1 MEENKL
7 PYGEV
12 EKVYNKILKFT
23 SKEYNEMKD
32 ETGWENI
39 DVANIVGYKHMS
51 VKNQTRPSNPLPI
64 WAQLLVFVWQ
74 LEYKKF
80 KYFPEGKA
88 VEQLQEMFSNFRKEF
103 NKNLEELNTIRN
115 EKEELEVKLRKEERK
130 NKKLATLLEKLSDI
144 ESDTEADLPETLTEA
159 KREINSLNS
168 KHRRKVKV
176 LNDIKS
182 LIEVPEEK
190 SEPTKKVT
198 KPKGKKVGRPKGATK
213 GVKKGTPATTKKA
226 GTRKRTTS
234 TRKKKVTSK
243 SK

>member
-12 EKVYNKILKFT
+12 EKVYNKILKYT
-23 SKEYNEMKD
+23 AKEYNEMKD

-88 VEQLQEMFSNFRKEF
+88 VEQLQEMFSNFREDF
-103 NKNLEELNTIRN
+103 NENLEELNSLKSEN
-115 EKEELEVKLRKEERK
+115 EELKVRLRKEERK
-130 NKKLATLLEKLSDI
+130 NKKLVTLTSKLRDI
-144 ESDTEADLPETLTEA
+144 ETTSDSETPETLTEA
-159 KREINSLNS
+159 KREISSLNS
-168 KHRRKVKV
+168 KHRRKIKV
-176 LNDIKS
+176 MDDILS
-182 LIEVPEEK
+182 LIEEPKVEEEAPK
-190 SEPTKKVT
+190 KKVT
-198 KPKGKKVGRPKGATK
+198 KSTKLGTTK
-213 GVKKGTPATTKKA
+213 GVKKGTSTGTTKI

-234 TRKKKVTSK
+234 RKRSKVTNK
-243 SK
+243 